1 MMPLDR
7 LERWG
12 QRGVEALSGVGRSG
26 LFLFC
31 VFMRRPD
38 VKRLWPDF
46 WVQLYRI
53 GVLSGLIIAVSALFI
68 GMVVGLQGYHTLNK
82 FGAATQL
89 GQLLALS
96 ITRELGPVMTALLFA
111 GRAGSALT
119 AEIGLMKAT
128 EQLASMDMMGIDPLG
143 RVIYPRFIAGFISLP
158 LLSLI
163 FSVIGIFGGY
173 LVGVEW
179 MGIDPGSFWSNM
191 QTAVHFRAD
200 VVSGVIKSLVF
211 AFLVI
216 WVALYQGLTCI
227 PTAEGI
233 SAATTR
239 SVVYA
244 SLLILG
250 FDFILTALMIGG
262 W

>member
-1 MMPLDR
+1 MKMFDK

-12 QRGVEALSGVGRSG
+12 RYGLDVIAGVGRSG

-31 VFMRRPD
+31 VFVRRPRF
-38 VKRLWPDF
+38 KRLWPDLWF
-46 WVQLYRI
+46 QLYQI
-53 GVLSGLIIAVSALFI
+53 GVLSCLIIVVSGLFI
-68 GMVVGLQGYHTLNK
+68 GMVVGLQGYHTLDK
-82 FGAATQL
+82 FGATTQL

-96 ITRELGPVMTALLFA
+96 ITRELGPVMSALLFA

-128 EQLASMDMMGIDPLG
+128 EQLASMDMMGVDPLG
-143 RVIYPRFIAGFISLP
+143 RVIYPRFIAGFLVLP
-158 LLSLI
+158 ILSLI
-163 FSVIGIFGGY
+163 FSAVGIWGGY
-173 LVGVEW
+173 IVGVDW
-179 MGIDPGSFWSNM
+179 MGIDAGSFWSNM
-191 QTAVHFRAD
+191 QTAVHFRTD
-200 VVSGVIKSLVF
+200 ILSGIIKSLVF

-216 WVALYQGLTCI
+216 WVALYQGICCI

-233 SAATTR
+233 SEATTR

-244 SLLILG
+244 SLAILG
-250 FDFILTALMIGG
+250 FDFLLTALMIGG